1 MTQTGQILGTPSY
14 MAPEQVSGP
23 RGEVTTAADVYGLGA
38 VLYTLLGG
46 RPPFQADT
54 VYETLRLVREQE
66 PAPLRPRS
74 PGVDRDLEAI
84 CLKCL
89 EKDPRRRYASAKA
102 LAIDLERWL
111 AGEPI
116 AARPAGRVERARRW
130 YRRNRVIA
138 QVSVAVAGLIL
149 ASAAIAGFAA
159 VGYYR
164 QAGRAVLA
172 ARSERE
178 ARLLADARAE
188 DIRNRL
194 VRIAVASGIRLLEQ
208 GDTTGAL
215 PWYAEAL
222 MFDLGDP
229 DATETH
235 RLRLGILLDQCP
247 SLDGLFAHGRPIN
260 WAALD
265 PSGRRLVTAGG
276 DGTARVWDVATGSAL
291 TPALPHD
298 GPVNR
303 AGFRNDGARLVTAS
317 EDGIVRVW
325 DLDAGRTATAPILRM
340 AHGSPVRF
348 ALFCPDDRAI
358 ISAGADGSVRTWDA
372 RDGRPA
378 GPTQQLGAAM
388 IDLDVSPDGEVLAAV
403 SATGLVRTWW
413 RDGGRLQEVALLPKR
428 PGVRKVALSPD
439 GTLLAT
445 AGDDGTTRVWD
456 AQTGEPVSAPIVHG
470 RRVTHAE
477 FSPDGARLATAGTDG
492 TARVWDA
499 RTGRA
504 IGPGGTE
511 IGHPIGVGE
520 VSFSPDGAR
529 IVTAGLDGTARI
541 WDVASG
547 TPLSPPF
554 YHGGS
559 LVRGPVHPGRIPGP
573 HRRLRR
579 DGPALERDRRRR
591 IGRRRRGRRG
601 DSSCGLRPPW
611 PSDRHG
617 GREWDGTGMG
627 RRHRRTDL
635 AADGPSGSGDAGG
648 VRTRRPMGG
657 HGERGR
663 GCAGLARRYRP
674 GVHLLADARRPGPRP
689 LFQPGRH
696 PAGHR
701 LRRWPR
707 PHLGRRHGTHRD
719 GPVRARRGG
728 DGAGLQPGWAV
739 ARHGLERRD
748 GAGLGRGRGPVR
760 PASPGAWRRPSVAWP
775 SGPTAGPS

>member
-1 MTQTGQILGTPSY
+1 M
-14 MAPEQVSGP
+14 
-23 RGEVTTAADVYGLGA
+23 
-38 VLYTLLGG
+38 
-46 RPPFQADT
+46 
-54 VYETLRLVREQE
+54 
-66 PAPLRPRS
+66 
-74 PGVDRDLEAI
+74 
-84 CLKCL
+84 
-89 EKDPRRRYASAKA
+89 
-102 LAIDLERWL
+102 
-111 AGEPI
+111 
-116 AARPAGRVERARRW
+116 
-130 YRRNRVIA
+130 
-138 QVSVAVAGLIL
+138 AVAGLIL

-178 ARLLADARAE
+178 ARLLANARAE

-222 MFDLGDP
+222 MFDLRDP

-303 AGFRNDGARLVTAS
+303 R
-317 EDGIVRVW
+317 RVPQ
-325 DLDAGRTATAPILRM
+325 RR
-340 AHGSPVRF
+340 
-348 ALFCPDDRAI
+348 C
-358 ISAGADGSVRTWDA
+358 SAGHGIGGRHRPRLGPRCRPHGDGPHLADGPRLARAVRPVLPGRSRDHLGRGRRVRPDVGCA
-372 RDGRPA
+372 DGRPA

-559 LVRGPVHPGRIPGP
+559 LVRAGSP
-573 HRRLRR
+573 
-579 DGPALERDRRRR
+579 
-591 IGRRRRGRRG
+591 
-601 DSSCGLRPPW
+601 
-611 PSDRHG
+611 
-617 GREWDGTGMG
+617 
-627 RRHRRTDL
+627 RTDT
-635 AADGPSGSGDAGG
+635 GSSPSAP
-648 VRTRRPMGG
+648 TRRPGS
-657 HGERGR
+657 
-663 GCAGLARRYRP
+663 
-674 GVHLLADARRPGPRP
+674 
-689 LFQPGRH
+689 
-696 PAGHR
+696 
-701 LRRWPR
+701 
-707 PHLGRRHGTHRD
+707 GT
-719 GPVRARRGG
+719 
-728 DGAGLQPGWAV
+728 
-739 ARHGLERRD
+739 
-748 GAGLGRGRGPVR
+748 
-760 PASPGAWRRPSVAWP
+760 
-775 SGPTAGPS
+775 